1 MLKGLE
7 NFHKTFTERYDY
19 KPIPK
24 KLYHPLVWIVDIVG
38 LLALWLLYRSRDGL
52 PWLGFAVLFAAGL
65 GYFIVIT
72 RTRR

>member
-7 NFHKTFTERYDY
+7 NFQKSFTERYDY

-24 KLYHPLVWIVDIVG
+24 RLYHPLLLIVDLVIILG
-38 LLALWLLYRSRDGL
+38 LWLVFRSQADF
-52 PWLGFAVLFAAGL
+52 PWLGFAVLFAAGF